1 MQLAFQIAYHK
12 LTGKFV
18 PTYESCST
26 VSGIFQTSVDLK
38 FRKGASPLTPKA
50 FLHFLNICRFVF
62 LIFLNYYQ
70 FKMADEKCKHL
81 LQMFVFKAIFRH
93 GRTETLRPGTLE
105 TRACAEAFNS
115 SNVRSD
121 AELLSLMQKCS
132 KTHQTLTK
140 SSAQGLF
147 LSYSV
152 FLQHKLKHWFSG

>member
-1 MQLAFQIAYHK
+1 
-12 LTGKFV
+12 
-18 PTYESCST
+18 
-26 VSGIFQTSVDLK
+26 
-38 FRKGASPLTPKA
+38 
-50 FLHFLNICRFVF
+50 
-62 LIFLNYYQ
+62 
-70 FKMADEKCKHL
+70 
-81 LQMFVFKAIFRH
+81 MFVFKAIFRH

-115 SNVRSD
+115 ANVRSD